1 MFGVFS
7 SFSSFLRGKNLFL
20 EIYMDSEIRKL
31 FPVTQNYVY
40 LNHAAV
46 CPISIPV
53 YERMNRHTRDLLE
66 NGAVHFNEWLAAIK
80 QTRGLAARLIN
91 AAPEEIAFAPNTS
104 AGLAM
109 IANGVDWREGDNI
122 VTADCEF
129 PANVV
134 PWMRIKR
141 EFGVEIRMA
150 RERDCRLETEEILK
164 LIDDRTRVVA
174 LSFVEF
180 ASGFRN
186 DLAAIGRHCR
196 ERDVLFVVD
205 AIQGLG
211 ALGLDVEAC
220 AIDALSADAHKFLL
234 GPDGVALFYVS
245 RRAMER
251 VKPTLVGWLSVNDP
265 ENYLN
270 YDQPYSPNARRF
282 ESGALNTAGVVG
294 LGAAIELFLQI
305 GVEKIESHLLDLG
318 DYLCGRLS
326 DRGYRVASS
335 RRDGEKSAIICLQ
348 HEKYSA
354 HELYHLLNDRRIIT
368 TPRLGRLRVSPH
380 FYNTREE
387 IDRLIEALPA

>member
-1 MFGVFS
+1 M
-7 SFSSFLRGKNLFL
+7 N
-20 EIYMDSEIRKL
+20 SEIRKL

-40 LNHAAV
+40 FNHAAV
-46 CPISIPV
+46 CPISTPV
-53 YERMNRHTRDLLE
+53 YERMQRHTRDLME
-66 NGAVHFNEWLAAIK
+66 NGAVHYREWLAAIK
-80 QTRGLAARLIN
+80 RTRELGARLIN
-91 AAPEEIAFAPNTS
+91 AKPDEIAFAPGTS

-109 IANGVDWREGDNI
+109 IANGVDWRAGDNI

-141 EFGVEIRMA
+141 EFGVEVKMA
-150 RERDCRLETEEILK
+150 RERDCRLEAEEILN

-196 ERDVLFVVD
+196 DRDVLFVVD

-245 RRAMER
+245 RRAMRR

-265 ENYLN
+265 EDYLN
-270 YDQPYSPNARRF
+270 YDQPYAPTARRF
-282 ESGALNTAGVVG
+282 EAGALNTAGVAG

-305 GVEKIESHLLDLG
+305 GLEKIESHLLELG
-318 DYLCGRLS
+318 DYLCERIQEKLI
-326 DRGYRVASS
+326 DCGYRVASS

-354 HELYHLLNDRRIIT
+354 QDLCKLLNDRRIIT
-368 TPRLGRLRVSPH
+368 TARLGRLRISPH